1 MALCIIQTLDKKP
14 TLQKG
19 QIKIVA
25 ENRKARRDY
34 FIVDQ
39 FEAGM
44 VLMGTEVKSLR
55 QGRANL
61 KDAYARIKD
70 GEVFVYQLHIAP
82 YPFAYY
88 DNHDPLRPR
97 KLLLHK
103 NEIKRLSGKINE
115 KGHTLVPLRIY
126 FKNGKVKI
134 LLALAKGKRKY
145 DKREAIRRRDEQRE
159 MDRAKKAY

>member
-1 MALCIIQTLDKKP
+1 MEKDH
-14 TLQKG
+14 
-19 QIKIVA
+19 IKIIA

-34 FIVDQ
+34 FIVAEY
-39 FEAGM
+39 EAGL
-44 VLMGTEVKSLR
+44 VLKGTEVKSLR

-61 KDAYARIKD
+61 KDSYARVKN
-70 GEVFVYQLHIAP
+70 GEVFLYQLHIAP

-103 NEIKRLSGKINE
+103 QEIKRLYGKMNE
-115 KGHTLVPLRIY
+115 KGYSLVPLRLY
-126 FKNGKVKI
+126 FKGGKVKV

-145 DKREAIRRRDEQRE
+145 DKREAIKRRDEQRDL
-159 MDRAKKAY
+159 DREIKEAKY